1 VTVRD
6 RVGVAFLALAACVG
20 GGCVSLSG
28 SFGTPIPEELLGRI
42 VVGETTRDEILA
54 WFGPPSAFYNP
65 TFLDVILEQEQNADQ
80 FASLAEDVDL
90 EPPAP
95 VLNDVFTY
103 RYIENDT
110 RALFI
115 PLVFGLLDAAAT
127 YETLTV
133 FFDDDGR
140 VEYHAFRRD
149 EARAQ

>member
-1 VTVRD
+1 MKVRGGIAVAL
-6 RVGVAFLALAACVG
+6 VGWLG
-20 GGCVSLSG
+20 SGCISLSG
-28 SFGTPIPEELLGRI
+28 SFGTPIPEDLLGRI
-42 VVGETTRDEILA
+42 QVGETTRDEILA

-65 TFLDVILEQEQNADQ
+65 TFLDVILEQGQNADE
-80 FASLAEDVDL
+80 FSGLAEEIDL

-110 RALFI
+110 RAVFV
-115 PLVFGLLDAAAT
+115 PMVFGLVDAAAM
-127 YETLTV
+127 YETLTI
-133 FFDDDGR
+133 FFDEDGL